1 MKVAPEIKAHAGLFL
16 AMVVFGLM
24 APFSKDAMN
33 SGVTGLQLA
42 TFRICGAAVL
52 FWMATLVTPQQ
63 HVPKRDL
70 LRIAAASIFGIV
82 LAQGGLVVG
91 LSLTSPINATME
103 ITTQPIFALL
113 LAALILHERITAR
126 KATGVLLG
134 FIGAVILVLLNTS
147 NNGKAADIHGDLIV
161 FVSQISFALYLTIF
175 SDIIKKYDLFTFNKW
190 MFTFASIIILPL
202 TYADMRQLQWSALT
216 PRTISEIAYIIV
228 FCTFITFL
236 LVVYSQ
242 RKLSST
248 VVSTYNYVQPFVT
261 VTASLL
267 MGLAVFQWQHLLAA
281 ILIFTGVWLVIS
293 ARQKV

>member
-1 MKVAPEIKAHAGLFL
+1 MGNIKAHAGLFL

-33 SGVTGLQLA
+33 SGVTGFQLA
-42 TFRICGAAVL
+42 TFRICGAALL
-52 FWMATLVTPQQ
+52 FWLSSIVVPQQ
-63 HVPKRDL
+63 HVPKRNL

-82 LAQGGLVVG
+82 LAQGGLILG

-113 LAALILHERITAR
+113 LAAIILHERITLR
-126 KATGVLLG
+126 KAAGVLLG
-134 FIGAVILVLLNTS
+134 FVGAAILVLLTTS
-147 NNGKAADIHGDLIV
+147 DNGKAADFRGDIIV

-175 SDIIKKYDLFTFNKW
+175 SDIIRRYSLFTFNKW
-190 MFTFASIIILPL
+190 MFTFASIFLLPL
-202 TYADMRQLQWSALT
+202 TLNDMMQLKWTTLSL
-216 PRTISEIAYIIV
+216 RTIGEIAYIIV

-267 MGLAVFQWQHLLAA
+267 MGLAVFQWQHLIAA
-281 ILIFTGVWLVIS
+281 ILIFAGVWLVIS
-293 ARQKV
+293 ARQTK

>member
-1 MKVAPEIKAHAGLFL
+1 MGNIKAHAGLFL

-33 SGVTGLQLA
+33 SGVTGFQLA
-42 TFRICGAAVL
+42 TFRICGAALL
-52 FWMATLVTPQQ
+52 FWLSSIVVPQQ

-82 LAQGGLVVG
+82 LAQGGLILG

-113 LAALILHERITAR
+113 LAAIILHERITLR
-126 KATGVLLG
+126 KAAGVLLG
-134 FIGAVILVLLNTS
+134 FVGAAILVLLTTS
-147 NNGKAADIHGDLIV
+147 DNGKAADFRGDIIV

-175 SDIIKKYDLFTFNKW
+175 SDIIKRYSLFTFNKW
-190 MFTFASIIILPL
+190 MFTFASIFLLPL
-202 TYADMRQLQWSALT
+202 TFSDMMQLRWTTLSL
-216 PRTISEIAYIIV
+216 RTIGEIAYIIV

-267 MGLAVFQWQHLLAA
+267 MGLAVFQWQHLIAA

-293 ARQKV
+293 ARQTK

>member
-1 MKVAPEIKAHAGLFL
+1 MGNIKAHAGLFL

-33 SGVTGLQLA
+33 SGVTGFQLA
-42 TFRICGAAVL
+42 TFRICGAALL
-52 FWMATLVTPQQ
+52 FWLSSIVVPQQ

-82 LAQGGLVVG
+82 LAQGGLILG

-113 LAALILHERITAR
+113 LAAIILHERITLR
-126 KATGVLLG
+126 KAAGVLLG
-134 FIGAVILVLLNTS
+134 FVGAAILVLLTTS
-147 NNGKAADIHGDLIV
+147 DNGKAADFRGDIIV

-175 SDIIKKYDLFTFNKW
+175 SDIIRRYSLFTFNKW
-190 MFTFASIIILPL
+190 MFTFASIFLLPL
-202 TYADMRQLQWSALT
+202 TLNDMMQLKWTTLSL
-216 PRTISEIAYIIV
+216 RTIGEIAYIIV

-248 VVSTYNYVQPFVT
+248 IVSTYNYVQPFVT

-267 MGLAVFQWQHLLAA
+267 MGLAVFQWQHLIAA

-293 ARQKV
+293 ARQTK

>member
-1 MKVAPEIKAHAGLFL
+1 MGNIKAHAGLFL

-33 SGVTGLQLA
+33 SGVTGFQLA
-42 TFRICGAAVL
+42 TFRICGAALL
-52 FWMATLVTPQQ
+52 FWLSSIVVPQQ
-63 HVPKRDL
+63 HVPKRNL

-82 LAQGGLVVG
+82 LAQGGLILG

-113 LAALILHERITAR
+113 LAAIILHERITLR
-126 KATGVLLG
+126 KAAGVLLG
-134 FIGAVILVLLNTS
+134 FVGAAILVLLTTS
-147 NNGKAADIHGDLIV
+147 DNGKAADFRGDIIV

-175 SDIIKKYDLFTFNKW
+175 SDIIRRYSLFTFNKW
-190 MFTFASIIILPL
+190 MFTFASIFLLPL
-202 TYADMRQLQWSALT
+202 TLNDMMQLKWTTLSL
-216 PRTISEIAYIIV
+216 RTIGEIAYIIV

-267 MGLAVFQWQHLLAA
+267 MGLAVFQWQHLIAA

-293 ARQKV
+293 ARQTK

>member
-1 MKVAPEIKAHAGLFL
+1 MGNIKAHAGLFL

-33 SGVTGLQLA
+33 SGVTGFQLA
-42 TFRICGAAVL
+42 TFRICGAAIL
-52 FWMATLVTPQQ
+52 FWLSSIVVPQQ

-82 LAQGGLVVG
+82 LAQGGLILG

-113 LAALILHERITAR
+113 LAAIILHERITLR
-126 KATGVLLG
+126 KAAGVLLG
-134 FIGAVILVLLNTS
+134 FVGAAILVLLTTS
-147 NNGKAADIHGDLIV
+147 DNGKAADFRGDIIV

-175 SDIIKKYDLFTFNKW
+175 SDIIRRYSLFTFNKW
-190 MFTFASIIILPL
+190 MFTFASIFLLPL
-202 TYADMRQLQWSALT
+202 TLNDMMQLKWTTLSL
-216 PRTISEIAYIIV
+216 RTIGEIAYIIV

-267 MGLAVFQWQHLLAA
+267 MGLAVLQWQHLIAA

-293 ARQKV
+293 ARQAK

>member
-1 MKVAPEIKAHAGLFL
+1 
-16 AMVVFGLM
+16 MVVFGLM

-33 SGVTGLQLA
+33 SGVTGFQLA
-42 TFRICGAAVL
+42 TFRICGAALL
-52 FWMATLVTPQQ
+52 FWLSSIVVPQQ

-82 LAQGGLVVG
+82 LAQGGLILG

-113 LAALILHERITAR
+113 LAAIILHERISHR
-126 KATGVLLG
+126 KAAGVLLG
-134 FIGAVILVLLNTS
+134 FVGAAILVLLTTS
-147 NNGKAADIHGDLIV
+147 DNGKAADFRGDIIV

-175 SDIIKKYDLFTFNKW
+175 SDIIKRYSLFTFNKW
-190 MFTFASIIILPL
+190 MFTFASIFLLPL
-202 TYADMRQLQWSALT
+202 TFSDMMQLKWTTLSL
-216 PRTISEIAYIIV
+216 RTIGEIAYIIV

-267 MGLAVFQWQHLLAA
+267 MGLAVFQWQHLIAA

-293 ARQKV
+293 ARQTK

>member
-1 MKVAPEIKAHAGLFL
+1 MGNIKAHAGLFL

-33 SGVTGLQLA
+33 SGVTGFQLA
-42 TFRICGAAVL
+42 TFRICGAAIL
-52 FWMATLVTPQQ
+52 FWLSSIVVPQQ
-63 HVPKRDL
+63 QVPKSDL
-70 LRIAAASIFGIV
+70 IRIAAASIFGIV
-82 LAQGGLVVG
+82 LAQGGLILG

-113 LAALILHERITAR
+113 LAAIILHERITLR
-126 KATGVLLG
+126 KAAGVLLG
-134 FIGAVILVLLNTS
+134 FVGAAILVLLTTS
-147 NNGKAADIHGDLIV
+147 DNGKAADFRGDIIV

-175 SDIIKKYDLFTFNKW
+175 SDIIRRYSLFTFNKW
-190 MFTFASIIILPL
+190 MFTFASIFLLPL
-202 TYADMRQLQWSALT
+202 TLNDMMQLKWTTLSL
-216 PRTISEIAYIIV
+216 RTIGEIAYIIV

-267 MGLAVFQWQHLLAA
+267 MGLAVFQWQHLIAA

-293 ARQKV
+293 ARQTK

>member
-1 MKVAPEIKAHAGLFL
+1 MGNIKAHAGLFL

-33 SGVTGLQLA
+33 SGVTGFQLA
-42 TFRICGAAVL
+42 TFRICGAAIL
-52 FWMATLVTPQQ
+52 FWLSSIVVPQQ
-63 HVPKRDL
+63 HVPKQDL

-82 LAQGGLVVG
+82 LAQGGLILG

-113 LAALILHERITAR
+113 LAAIILHERITLR
-126 KATGVLLG
+126 KAVGVLLG
-134 FIGAVILVLLNTS
+134 FVGAAILVLLTTS
-147 NNGKAADIHGDLIV
+147 DNGRAADFRGDIIV

-175 SDIIKKYDLFTFNKW
+175 SDIIKRYSLFTFNKW
-190 MFTFASIIILPL
+190 MFTFASIFLLPL
-202 TYADMRQLQWSALT
+202 TLNDMVQLKWTTLSL
-216 PRTISEIAYIIV
+216 RTIGEIAYIIV

-267 MGLAVFQWQHLLAA
+267 MGLAVFQWQHLIAA

-293 ARQKV
+293 TRQTK

>member
-1 MKVAPEIKAHAGLFL
+1 
-16 AMVVFGLM
+16 MVVFGLM

-33 SGVTGLQLA
+33 SGVTGFQLA
-42 TFRICGAAVL
+42 TFRICGAALL
-52 FWMATLVTPQQ
+52 FWLSSIVVPQQ
-63 HVPKRDL
+63 HVPKRNL

-82 LAQGGLVVG
+82 LAQGGLILG

-113 LAALILHERITAR
+113 LAAIILHERITLR
-126 KATGVLLG
+126 KAAGVLLG
-134 FIGAVILVLLNTS
+134 FVGAAILVLLTTS
-147 NNGKAADIHGDLIV
+147 DNGKAADFRGDIIV

-175 SDIIKKYDLFTFNKW
+175 SDIIRRYSLFTFNKW
-190 MFTFASIIILPL
+190 MFTFASIFLLPL
-202 TYADMRQLQWSALT
+202 TLNDMMQLKWTTLSL
-216 PRTISEIAYIIV
+216 RTIGEIAYIIV

-267 MGLAVFQWQHLLAA
+267 MGLAVFQWQHLIAA

-293 ARQKV
+293 ARQTK

>member
-1 MKVAPEIKAHAGLFL
+1 MGNIKAHAGLFL

-33 SGVTGLQLA
+33 SGVTGFQLA
-42 TFRICGAAVL
+42 TFRICGAALL
-52 FWMATLVTPQQ
+52 FWLSSIVVPQQ

-82 LAQGGLVVG
+82 LAQGGLILG

-113 LAALILHERITAR
+113 LAAIILHERITLR
-126 KATGVLLG
+126 KAAGVLLG
-134 FIGAVILVLLNTS
+134 FVGAAILVLLTTS
-147 NNGKAADIHGDLIV
+147 DNGKAADFRGDIIV

-175 SDIIKKYDLFTFNKW
+175 SDIIRRYSLFTFNKW
-190 MFTFASIIILPL
+190 MFTFASIFLLPL
-202 TYADMRQLQWSALT
+202 TLNDMMQLKWTTLSL
-216 PRTISEIAYIIV
+216 RTIGEIAYIIV

-267 MGLAVFQWQHLLAA
+267 MGLAVFQWQHLIAA

-293 ARQKV
+293 ARQTK

>member
-1 MKVAPEIKAHAGLFL
+1 MGNIKAHAGLFL

-33 SGVTGLQLA
+33 SGVTGFQLA
-42 TFRICGAAVL
+42 TFRICGAALL
-52 FWMATLVTPQQ
+52 FWLSSIVVPQQ
-63 HVPKRDL
+63 HVPKQDL

-82 LAQGGLVVG
+82 LAQGGLILG

-113 LAALILHERITAR
+113 LAAIILHERITLR
-126 KATGVLLG
+126 KAVGVLLG
-134 FIGAVILVLLNTS
+134 FVGAAILVLLTTS
-147 NNGKAADIHGDLIV
+147 DNGRAADFRGDIIV

-175 SDIIKKYDLFTFNKW
+175 SDIIKRYSLFTFNKW
-190 MFTFASIIILPL
+190 MFTFASIFLLPL
-202 TYADMRQLQWSALT
+202 TLNDMVQLKWTTLSL
-216 PRTISEIAYIIV
+216 RTIGEIAYIIV

-267 MGLAVFQWQHLLAA
+267 MGLAVFQWQHLIAA

-293 ARQKV
+293 TRQTK